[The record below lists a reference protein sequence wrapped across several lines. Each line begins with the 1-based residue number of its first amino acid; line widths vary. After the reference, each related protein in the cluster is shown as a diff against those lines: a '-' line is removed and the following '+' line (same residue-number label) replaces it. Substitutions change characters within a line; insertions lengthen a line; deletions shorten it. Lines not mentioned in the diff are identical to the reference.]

1 MAEQILVRAEE
12 KMKGAV
18 ESTKK
23 EFATLRTGRAHPGL
37 VERLQVEYYGTP
49 TPLNQLA
56 NISTPE
62 PRLLLIQP
70 WDKNAVKDI
79 EKAILKSD
87 LGLTPTNDGQQIRIA
102 IPPLT
107 EERRREMVKLAKKIA
122 EERKV
127 IVRAARRDSN
137 DELKAMEKK
146 GDLPEDESRR
156 LQDEMQKLTDKYIGL
171 VDEALERKEKEIMEI

>member
-1 MAEQILVRAEE
+1 MADILASAEE
-12 KMKGAV
+12 KMQKAV
-18 ESTKK
+18 EADKR

-37 VERLQVEYYGTP
+37 VDRLQVDYYGTP

-87 LGLTPTNDGQQIRIA
+87 LGLTPTSDGQVIRIA

-107 EERRREMVKLAKKIA
+107 EERRKDMVKLARKIA
-122 EERKV
+122 EERRV
-127 IVRAARRDSN
+127 GVRNARREGN
-137 DELKAMEKK
+137 DEIKSQEKK
-146 GDLPEDESRR
+146 GELPEDESKR
-156 LQDEMQKLTDKYIGL
+156 LLDEMQSLTDKYIEQI
-171 VDEALERKEKEIMEI
+171 DELLERKEKEIMEF

>member
-1 MAEQILVRAEE
+1 MSEILVHAEE
-12 KMKGAV
+12 KMKKAI
-18 ESTKK
+18 EAAKK
-23 EFATLRTGRAHPGL
+23 EFVTLRTGRAHPGL
-37 VERLQVEYYGTP
+37 VERLQVDYYGTP

-87 LGLTPTNDGQQIRIA
+87 LGLTPTNDGQQLRIA

-107 EERRREMVKLAKKIA
+107 EERRKEMVKLAKKIA

-127 IVRAARRDSN
+127 AVRATRRDGN
-137 DELKAMEKK
+137 DEIKAQEKK
-146 GDLPEDESRR
+146 GALPEDESKH
-156 LQDEMQKLTDKYIGL
+156 LLEEMQTLTDKYIKQ
-171 VDEALERKEKEIMEI
+171 VDELLERKEKEIMEI

>member
-1 MAEQILVRAEE
+1 MAEEILARAES
-12 KMKGAV
+12 KMKGTV
-18 ESTKK
+18 EAAKK
-23 EFATLRTGRAHPGL
+23 EFVTLRTGRAHPGL
-37 VERLQVEYYGTP
+37 VERLQVDYYGTA

-87 LGLTPTNDGQQIRIA
+87 LSLTPTNDGQLIRIA
-102 IPPLT
+102 IPALT
-107 EERRREMVKLAKKIA
+107 EERRREMVKLARKIA
-122 EERKV
+122 EERR
-127 IVRAARRDSN
+127 IAIRAARRDSN

-146 GDLPEDESRR
+146 GELPEDESRR
-156 LQDEMQKLTDKYIGL
+156 QQDEMQKLTDKYIKL
-171 VDEALERKEKEIMEI
+171 VDEALERKEKEIMEF